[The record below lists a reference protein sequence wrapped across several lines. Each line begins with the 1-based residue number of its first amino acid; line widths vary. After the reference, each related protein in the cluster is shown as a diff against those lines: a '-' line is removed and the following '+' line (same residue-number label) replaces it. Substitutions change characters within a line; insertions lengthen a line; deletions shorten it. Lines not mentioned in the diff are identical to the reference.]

1 MSPSRAMR
9 ALILHIYF
17 YSLDDVSGFSKFNIN
32 NAPSCVFSVI
42 KDILSV
48 NPALKVRL
56 FSVAIINMHV
66 LMNGAHSTLP
76 ACMKS
81 KPTEMMNGG
90 TIASGLISAYPNYV
104 LKAVQGF
111 QNQGISN
118 YAIPNEPENRNPT
131 YPTCTMTP
139 AIEGQIGAALRTL
152 PNNNGLSSVKLVG
165 YEVRTCIRPMQYD
178 GGRMMV

>member
-1 MSPSRAMR
+1 MYSVADGVRASVFSY
-9 ALILHIYF
+9 LHLSIGASDFPTF
-17 YSLDDVSGFSKFNIN
+17 YSLDDVSGNTSFSKFNIN

-66 LMNGAHSTLP
+66 LMNGAHSTLVLFILFP
-76 ACMKS
+76 VEPTDPNSDSLLS

-118 YAIPNEPENRNPT
+118 YAIP
-131 YPTCTMTP
+131 
-139 AIEGQIGAALRTL
+139 
-152 PNNNGLSSVKLVG
+152 
-165 YEVRTCIRPMQYD
+165 VRTRTIASFLHFLLNSKFRTSPKI
-178 GGRMMV
+178 GIPRILRAP